1 MMGVASSRPKIGR
14 RGRGPLVILALI
26 LASSGALRLGADL
39 GAFIAR
45 PATATTDP
53 DAAAPLNCPPPPLA
67 LTEALIA
74 REERLRAQEA
84 VLAEQQAAIALS
96 KNVLDQQI
104 ARLEEVEKTVGD
116 TLARADGAAE
126 GDLAR
131 LTEMYQ
137 AMKPKDAATLFQTMA
152 PQFAAGF
159 LGRMTPVA
167 AGAILAALP
176 AETAYQISV
185 ILAGRHA
192 QVPKN

>member
-1 MMGVASSRPKIGR
+1 MKGGPPAR
-14 RGRGPLVILALI
+14 RGGRGPLVILALI

-39 GAFIAR
+39 GAYIAK
-45 PATATTDP
+45 PADATTDP
-53 DAAAPLNCPPPPLA
+53 LATAALTCPTPPVA

-74 REERLRAQEA
+74 REEKLKAQEA
-84 VLAEQQAAIALS
+84 ALANQQAAIKLS
-96 KNVLDQQI
+96 KSALDRQI
-104 ARLEEVEKTVGD
+104 AQLEGIEQVVGA
-116 TLARADGAAE
+116 TLTRADGAAE

-137 AMKPKDAATLFQTMA
+137 AMKPKDAAALFQTMA

-159 LGRMTPVA
+159 LGRMTPTA